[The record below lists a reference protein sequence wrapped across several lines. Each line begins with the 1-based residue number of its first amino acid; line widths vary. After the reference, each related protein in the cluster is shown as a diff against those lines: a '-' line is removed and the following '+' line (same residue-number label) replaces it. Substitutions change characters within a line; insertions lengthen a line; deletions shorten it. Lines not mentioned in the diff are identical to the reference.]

1 MRLFNKEP
9 WLGKAYKEIIL
20 HDVAARAD
28 FIRRS
33 RGMGPQVMKA
43 LMKTI
48 LTDKVSCR
56 RVRKRSKTISY
67 VDIHDLKKHFKGK
80 PEFSTMLS
88 IRAPSSRAHTQGLI
102 CMPSIL
108 SNRITPILIL

>member
-1 MRLFNKEP
+1 
-9 WLGKAYKEIIL
+9 
-20 HDVAARAD
+20 
-28 FIRRS
+28 
-33 RGMGPQVMKA
+33 MKA

-80 PEFSTMLS
+80 PQYFYNVKYKGPEFTGTHSGAYMYAIHS
-88 IRAPSSRAHTQGLI
+88 FQEDNPHSHVA
-102 CMPSIL
+102 MF
-108 SNRITPILIL
+108 N

>member
-1 MRLFNKEP
+1 
-9 WLGKAYKEIIL
+9 
-20 HDVAARAD
+20 
-28 FIRRS
+28 
-33 RGMGPQVMKA
+33 MGPQVMKA

-48 LTDKVSCR
+48 LSDKVTSR

-80 PEFSTMLS
+80 PQYFYNVKLS

-108 SNRITPILIL
+108 SKRITPILMLRCLTNSCRISILRGIAHPPM

>member
-1 MRLFNKEP
+1 
-9 WLGKAYKEIIL
+9 
-20 HDVAARAD
+20 
-28 FIRRS
+28 
-33 RGMGPQVMKA
+33 MGPQVMKA

-80 PEFSTMLS
+80 PEYFYNVKYKGPEFTCTHSGANMYAIHS
-88 IRAPSSRAHTQGLI
+88 FQEDNPHSHVA
-102 CMPSIL
+102 MF
-108 SNRITPILIL
+108 N